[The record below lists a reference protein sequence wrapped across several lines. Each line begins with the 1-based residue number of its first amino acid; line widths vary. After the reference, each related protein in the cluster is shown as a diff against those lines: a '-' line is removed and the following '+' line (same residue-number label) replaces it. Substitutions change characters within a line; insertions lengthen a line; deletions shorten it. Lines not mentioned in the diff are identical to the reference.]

1 MGDRRMAELKTSE
14 GSLYFYT
21 HNRGYVIPGMVQ
33 HALDEAKGRRSDE
46 PYALRRVVD
55 SLINSSGSRD
65 NDLNSGLMLQPNA
78 EDEYNQNQPSVI
90 IDLQTW
96 ECSTVG
102 ENQ

>member
-21 HNRGYVIPGMVQ
+21 HNRGFVLPELAQ
-33 HALDEAKGRRSDE
+33 LALIEAKGRRSDE
-46 PYALRRVVD
+46 SYALRSVVD